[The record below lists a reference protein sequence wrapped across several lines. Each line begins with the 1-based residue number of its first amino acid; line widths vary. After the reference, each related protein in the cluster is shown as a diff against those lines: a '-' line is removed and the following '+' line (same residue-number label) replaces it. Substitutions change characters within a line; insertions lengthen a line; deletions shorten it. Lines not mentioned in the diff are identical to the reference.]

1 MHPFARRRRRI
12 LTRAALA
19 RASCLLVAI
28 AVLFGIAQA
37 GARYFYCEGLG
48 LSATDPCAQGAAHG
62 SPCRLAS
69 FDRDPLDCCQVL
81 TMRSMPEGARSIV
94 PVVPSAGLLAILSPV
109 RGADASSW
117 NASIVVARGGE
128 RGRAPPSS
136 SSERRAQLMVFL
148 T

>member
-1 MHPFARRRRRI
+1 MRPFARLRRRV
-12 LTRAALA
+12 LPPAVAT

-37 GARYFYCEGLG
+37 GTRYFCCEALG
-48 LSATDPCAQGAAHG
+48 LSATDPCAQGATRH
-62 SPCRLAS
+62 SPCPLAS
-69 FDRDPLDCCQVL
+69 FDRDSVDCCQVL

-94 PVVPSAGLLAILSPV
+94 PVVPAAGLLAILSPIFP
-109 RGADASSW
+109 ADPSLW
-117 NASIVVARGGE
+117 NGRIVVAREGE

-136 SSERRAQLMVFL
+136 CSERRAQLMVFL